1 MKRSIIPFGR
11 GSVSLRLIKE
21 SDLETTLA
29 WRNRDDA
36 RVWFKTSDPL
46 TLEQHRAWFSSYLNR
61 DDDFLFVVETGEKLV
76 GQASVYNIRWD
87 EGTAELGRFLAAPE
101 ARGKGWISDACGE
114 LMEFCRANLGLS
126 YLYLEVIE
134 TNEKAIRVYKRNDFG
149 EERHYD
155 GLIRMSCSLRPPD
168 KSTWLAYGS

>member
-1 MKRSIIPFGR
+1 MKRSIPPFGDEFI
-11 GSVSLRLIKE
+11 SLRLIEE
-21 SDLETTLA
+21 SDLETTLS

-36 RVWFKTSDPL
+36 RVWFKTSSQL
-46 TLEQHRAWFSSYLNR
+46 TLEQHQAWFHRYLNK
-61 DDDFLFVVETGEKLV
+61 DDDFLFVVEAGGKLV
-76 GQASVYNIRWD
+76 GQASVYDIHWN

-134 TNEKAIRVYKRNDFG
+134 TNEKAIRVYKRNNFG

-168 KSTWLAYGS
+168 KCTWIAYGS